1 MDLRKPPE
9 LIEPQNTASAPQ
21 PPEPPEPLE
30 PMASQDPIDAMPDSI
45 AMPPSSGGGASKIWI
60 IIAILAVL
68 ALIGV
73 GAYAYM
79 QMSSKKSEVSDLNAE
94 LATSKE
100 QVATLQSAAEATIA
114 LKISEFG
121 VQMPKPTEAKEIF
134 YYVPNTVASTTTPA
148 TTTPAV
154 STTATPAVTT
164 TATTATT
171 AAVTASVAYFSSPA
185 LQSLSALNP
194 STPAVLNSCGLN
206 SSPLG
211 TITKYEAGSL
221 VKGVKIEEVKDT
233 DVLIVKKQDVAYYV
247 YNAPATQC
255 STVKIVQELQAKQ
268 AKSLQEA
275 FKNITA
281 SK

>member
-60 IIAILAVL
+60 IIAILAIL

-100 QVATLQSAAEATIA
+100 QVATLQSAAEATTA

-148 TTTPAV
+148 TTTPA
-154 STTATPAVTT
+154 ATT
-164 TATTATT
+164 TAATTA

>member
-1 MDLRKPPE
+1 
-9 LIEPQNTASAPQ
+9 
-21 PPEPPEPLE
+21 
-30 PMASQDPIDAMPDSI
+30 
-45 AMPPSSGGGASKIWI
+45 
-60 IIAILAVL
+60 
-68 ALIGV
+68 
-73 GAYAYM
+73 M

-100 QVATLQSAAEATIA
+100 QVATLQSAAEATTI

-121 VQMPKPTEAKEIF
+121 VQMPKPTDAKEIF

-148 TTTPAV
+148 TTTPA
-154 STTATPAVTT
+154 TTTTAATPAT
-164 TATTATT
+164 
-171 AAVTASVAYFSSPA
+171 VTASVAYFSSPA
-185 LQSLSALNP
+185 LQSLSAINP
-194 STPAVLNSCGLN
+194 STPAVLNSCGRN

-268 AKSLQEA
+268 AKSLQES

>member
-21 PPEPPEPLE
+21 PPEPLE

-100 QVATLQSAAEATIA
+100 QVATLQSAAEATTI

-121 VQMPKPTEAKEIF
+121 VQMPKPTDAKEIF

-148 TTTPAV
+148 TTTPA
-154 STTATPAVTT
+154 
-164 TATTATT
+164 ATTA

-185 LQSLSALNP
+185 LQSLSAINP

>member
-60 IIAILAVL
+60 IIAILAIL

-100 QVATLQSAAEATIA
+100 QVATLQSAAEATTI

-121 VQMPKPTEAKEIF
+121 VQMPKPTDAKEIF
-134 YYVPNTVASTTTPA
+134 YYVTNTVASTTTPA
-148 TTTPAV
+148 TTTPA
-154 STTATPAVTT
+154 ATT
-164 TATTATT
+164 TAATTA

>member
-60 IIAILAVL
+60 IIAILAIL

-100 QVATLQSAAEATIA
+100 QVATLQSAAEATTA

-255 STVKIVQELQAKQ
+255 STVKIVQ
-268 AKSLQEA
+268 
-275 FKNITA
+275 
-281 SK
+281 

>member
-9 LIEPQNTASAPQ
+9 IIEPQNTASAPQ
-21 PPEPPEPLE
+21 PPEPLE
-30 PMASQDPIDAMPDSI
+30 PIASQDPIDAMPDSI

-60 IIAILAVL
+60 IIAILAIL

-79 QMSSKKSEVSDLNAE
+79 QMSSKKSEVSNLNAE

-100 QVATLQSAAEATIA
+100 QVATLQSAAEATSI

-121 VQMPKPTEAKEIF
+121 IQMPKPVDAKEAF
-134 YYVPNTVASTTTPA
+134 YYIPNTVASTTTA
-148 TTTPAV
+148 STTTQTTTTPA
-154 STTATPAVTT
+154 
-164 TATTATT
+164 ATT

-185 LQSLSALNP
+185 LQSLSAINP
-194 STPAVLNSCGLN
+194 STPAVANSCGLN

-275 FKNITA
+275 FKNITV

>member
-21 PPEPPEPLE
+21 PPEPLE

-60 IIAILAVL
+60 IIAILAIL

-100 QVATLQSAAEATIA
+100 QVATLQSAAEATTI

-121 VQMPKPTEAKEIF
+121 VQMPKPTDAKEIF

-154 STTATPAVTT
+154 TT

-171 AAVTASVAYFSSPA
+171 AAAVTASVAYFSSPA
-185 LQSLSALNP
+185 LQSLSAINP

>member
-21 PPEPPEPLE
+21 PPEPLE

-60 IIAILAVL
+60 IIAILAIL

-100 QVATLQSAAEATIA
+100 QVATLQSAAEATTI

-121 VQMPKPTEAKEIF
+121 VQMPKPTDAKEIF
-134 YYVPNTVASTTTPA
+134 YYVTNTVASTTTPA
-148 TTTPAV
+148 TTTPA
-154 STTATPAVTT
+154 ATT
-164 TATTATT
+164 TAATTA

-185 LQSLSALNP
+185 LQSLSAINP
-194 STPAVLNSCGLN
+194 STPAVLNSFGLN

>member
-9 LIEPQNTASAPQ
+9 TIEPQRPASMQEMPQ
-21 PPEPPEPLE
+21 SMDL
-30 PMASQDPIDAMPDSI
+30 QDPIDAMPESI

-60 IIAILAVL
+60 IIAILAIL

-73 GAYAYM
+73 GAFAYM
-79 QMSSKKSEVSDLNAE
+79 QMNSKKSEVSNLNAE
-94 LATSKE
+94 LFTSKE
-100 QVATLQSAAEATIA
+100 QVATLQSAAEATSI

-121 VQMPKPTEAKEIF
+121 VQMPKPTDAKEIF
-134 YYVPNTVASTTTPA
+134 YYVPNTVASTTTVNASVNTTAPA
-148 TTTPAV
+148 TTTPA
-154 STTATPAVTT
+154 PAATT
-164 TATTATT
+164 T
-171 AAVTASVAYFSSPA
+171 AVTASVAYFSSPA
-185 LQSLSALNP
+185 LQSLSAINP

-281 SK
+281 SR